1 MAGMSVQPAV
11 TAAPTPPPEQFG
23 LAGMPQRLFACTPS
37 RLTSWVDCPR
47 RYRLTYLDRPRP
59 SAGPPWA
66 HNSFG
71 AGVHNALAGWWRLP
85 RAQRTVAAVGQLLD
99 AGWSAEGFRDSAQ
112 SGAWLA
118 RGRAMVQRYV
128 ATLDPAREPL
138 GVERTIAA
146 RTNRLALSGRVDRL
160 DDRDGELVVVDY
172 KTGRRPLTVDD
183 TRGSMAL
190 ALYAVAAAATLRRR
204 CLRVELHHLPSGEVH
219 AFEHTNESLQRQL
232 RRAEQ
237 IADEAAVAT
246 AAFRVDA
253 SLARLSQADISQE
266 RSATA
271 PAGTD
276 MFAPRPGSQC
286 GWCDMRAHC
295 PEGAATAPAQLPWA
309 GLGEIDAA
317 AQGAASP

>member
-1 MAGMSVQPAV
+1 MSAQPV
-11 TAAPTPPPEQFG
+11 LPVRPPEQLG
-23 LAGMPQRLFACTPS
+23 LGGMPRRLFACTPS

-59 SAGPPWA
+59 PAGPPWA

-71 AGVHNALAGWWRLP
+71 AGIHNALAGWWRLP
-85 RAQRTVAAVGQLLD
+85 RAQRSVDSAGQLLD
-99 AGWSAEGFRDSAQ
+99 AGWSAEGFRDPAQ
-112 SGAWLA
+112 SGAWLQ
-118 RGRAMVQRYV
+118 RGRALVQRYV
-128 ATLDPAREPL
+128 AALDPGRDPV

-204 CLRVELHHLPSGEVH
+204 CVRVELHHLPTGEVH
-219 AFEHTNESLQRQL
+219 AYEHTDESLQRQV

-237 IADEAAVAT
+237 IADEAEAAT
-246 AAFRVDA
+246 AAFKADGG
-253 SLARLSQADISQE
+253 LAA
-266 RSATA
+266 
-271 PAGTD
+271 D

-295 PEGAATAPAQLPWA
+295 PEGAAAAPAQVPWA
-309 GLGEIDAA
+309 GLGEDKTVEADVG
-317 AQGAASP
+317 QRGLVDP

>member
-1 MAGMSVQPAV
+1 MSAEPVLPAR
-11 TAAPTPPPEQFG
+11 PPEQLG
-23 LAGMPQRLFACTPS
+23 LGGMLSVPGRLFACTPS

-59 SAGPPWA
+59 PAGPPWA

-71 AGVHNALAGWWRLP
+71 AGIHNALAGWWRLP
-85 RAQRTVAAVGQLLD
+85 RAQRTVGSAGQLLD
-99 AGWSAEGFRDSAQ
+99 AGWSAQGFRDPAQ
-112 SGAWLA
+112 SSAW
-118 RGRAMVQRYV
+118 RECGRALVQRYV
-128 ATLDPAREPL
+128 AALDPRRDPL

-160 DDRDGELVVVDY
+160 DDRDSELVVVDY

-204 CLRVELHHLPSGEVH
+204 CVRVELHHLPTGEVH
-219 AFEHTNESLQRQL
+219 AYEHTDESLQRQV

-237 IADEAAVAT
+237 IADEAEAAT
-246 AAFRVDA
+246 AAFKADGG
-253 SLARLSQADISQE
+253 LAADK
-266 RSATA
+266 
-271 PAGTD
+271 
-276 MFAPRPGSQC
+276 FAPRPGSQC

-295 PEGAATAPAQLPWA
+295 PEGAAAAPAQVPWA
-309 GLGEIDAA
+309 GLAEDNAEEADAG
-317 AQGAASP
+317 QRGLVDP